1 MNRITA
7 KINRYTRRKRGIR
20 KSIFGSPSRPRLTVR
35 RSSKNI
41 YAQLIDDTSGQT
53 ICSAS
58 TIEKD
63 GKVDAGS
70 NCSAAK
76 EIGTRIAAKAM
87 DFIKKQC
94 GSTIVLFN
102 PFFTL
107 FDDTPYILNADH
119 RCVKCFYVPA

>member
-20 KSIFGSPSRPRLTVR
+20 KSIFGNPSRPRLTVR

-76 EIGTRIAAKAM
+76 EIGTRIAAKAKEAGVS
-87 DFIKKQC
+87 D
-94 GSTIVLFN
+94 IV
-102 PFFTL
+102 
-107 FDDTPYILNADH
+107 FDRNGYRFH
-119 RCVKCFYVPA
+119 GRVKSLAEGAREGGLKF

>member
-1 MNRITA
+1 MAFEKAFSEALRDHV
-7 KINRYTRRKRGIR
+7 
-20 KSIFGSPSRPRLTVR
+20 SRCAVQVR
-35 RSSKNI
+35 TI

-76 EIGTRIAAKAM
+76 EIGTRIAAKAKEAGVS
-87 DFIKKQC
+87 D
-94 GSTIVLFN
+94 IV
-102 PFFTL
+102 
-107 FDDTPYILNADH
+107 FDRNGYRFH
-119 RCVKCFYVPA
+119 GRVKSLAEGAREGGLKF